1 MFLEFTLISKI
12 QISHLYF
19 VTYWVIAGSKYK
31 IMKLLISHL
40 ISFLIT
46 LLII

>member
-19 VTYWVIAGSKYK
+19 VSYWVIAGGKFGLFK
-31 IMKLLISHL
+31 N
-40 ISFLIT
+40 
-46 LLII
+46 